1 MKASDFTRHPP
12 TAENDL
18 KLVGNQRYI
27 TQKGCQILIPAR
39 YREAG
44 LVKIGAETY
53 VLGMLAYVVGSRYSV
68 MRIPAMFRTEP
79 SQINNVVFDADPY
92 LELVYEAGDT
102 VIANK
107 DIVQDDAL
115 LYEIYDEFFA
125 KGHVPWFFNYY
136 DVGRLFAESP
146 YYTGVR
152 LGANHAVLEMLAAT
166 ICRAPDK
173 PTQFYRQFV
182 ERKEDVEKN
191 PPFIIKLSSVS
202 YGATNTTAKL
212 IGAYWEEGLNSA
224 LVNPS
229 DKVEPIE
236 DLLRR

>member
-1 MKASDFTRHPP
+1 MDITKLTRGADVAP
-12 TAENDL
+12 NDL
-18 KLVGNQRYI
+18 KLAGGTRYI
-27 TQKGCQILIPAR
+27 TQKGCSVLMPAR
-39 YREAG
+39 YRDAG
-44 LVKIGAETY
+44 LTKIGAETY
-53 VLGMLAYVVGSRYSV
+53 VLGMVAYVVGNQYSV

-79 SQINNVVFDADPY
+79 GQVNTVTIEEEAY
-92 LELVYEAGDT
+92 LEFTYEPGDV

-125 KGHVPWFFNYY
+125 KGHIPWYFNYY
-136 DVGRLFAESP
+136 DIGSIFEHAQ
-146 YYTGVR
+146 YYTGVK

-173 PTQFYRQFV
+173 PTTFYRQV
-182 ERKEDVEKN
+182 VEKKADVMAK
-191 PPFIIKLSSVS
+191 PPFVIKLSSVT

-212 IGAYWEEGLNSA
+212 IGSYWDEGVTSA

>member
-1 MKASDFTRHPP
+1 MDHTQLKRVPSVAPS
-12 TAENDL
+12 DL
-18 KLVGNQRYI
+18 KLVGNERYI
-27 TQKGCQILIPAR
+27 TQKGCQLLIPAR

-44 LVKIGAETY
+44 LTKIGAETY
-53 VLGMLAYVVGSRYSV
+53 TLGMLAYVVGNQYSV

-79 SQINNVVFDADPY
+79 SQINTVTIDEKSY
-92 LELVYEAGDT
+92 LEFMYEPGDT

-115 LYEIYDEFFA
+115 LYEVYDEYFA

-136 DVGRLFAESP
+136 DVGRIFSEAP

-182 ERKEDVEKN
+182 ERRDDVVTK
-191 PPFIIKLSSVS
+191 PPFVIKLSSVT

-212 IGAYWEEGLNSA
+212 IGAYFDEGMTSA